1 MRGKGNAALEKVLDD
16 APKTAGGHGLAEII
30 EGASG
35 WKPKQAGDYFG
46 WIGRGVTK
54 RASDFSKADLI
65 QKGFTK
71 DVLERMAEAYEAI
84 AKLPSSKGNFNPSAA
99 SRAQQIREILKE
111 LF

>member
-1 MRGKGNAALEKVLDD
+1 MADF
-16 APKTAGGHGLAEII
+16 I

-35 WKPKQAGDYFG
+35 WKPKQAGEYFG
-46 WIGRGVTK
+46 WIGRSVTK

-65 QKGFTK
+65 KKGFTK

-84 AKLPSSKGNFNPSAA
+84 AKMSSPKGNFNPSAA
-99 SRAQQIREILKE
+99 SRAQQLRKILKE